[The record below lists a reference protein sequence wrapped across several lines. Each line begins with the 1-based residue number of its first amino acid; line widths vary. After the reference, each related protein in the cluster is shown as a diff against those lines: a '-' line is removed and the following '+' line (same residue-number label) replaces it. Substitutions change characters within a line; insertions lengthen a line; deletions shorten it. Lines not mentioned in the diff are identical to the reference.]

1 MIQNWE
7 CVENDLRFLVGN
19 YIILLNMAVKFR
31 FLQLGLDTSINW
43 LVNLDTK
50 IMYYISIT
58 EFQNLNSDAN
68 FGPWLAQQSLYQ
80 LQNFN
85 N

>member
-1 MIQNWE
+1 M
-7 CVENDLRFLVGN
+7 ENDLRFLVGN

-68 FGPWLAQQSLYQ
+68 FGP
-80 LQNFN
+80 
-85 N
+85 